1 MTPMCNGTRERLLL
15 LLLLL
20 VQMLHWTLLQL

>member
-1 MTPMCNGTRERLLL
+1 MNPICNGTREQLL

>member
-1 MTPMCNGTRERLLL
+1 MNPICNGDRERLL